1 MGVVAYHAIVT
12 NYGFWLPND
21 PRGSWSDVVRSWE
34 LFLAGG
40 PATKTD
46 TRRSVAG
53 APHDHALR
61 RRAKNALVR
70 PPVVFTGEQALAI
83 ANGIGRFVE
92 RSQVSIVACSIMP
105 KHIHLVINRPP
116 YSAEQAV
123 NLLKGA
129 ATTELTRRGL
139 HPFADSPYQ
148 NGRLPTPWARKQWIV
163 FLNTDEDVRRAI
175 EYIERN
181 PLKDGLKPQRW
192 SFVTPYA
199 V

>member
-1 MGVVAYHAIVT
+1 MGVIAYHVIIT

-21 PRGSWSDVVRSWE
+21 PRGSWSDYVRSWE
-34 LFLAGG
+34 LLLAGG
-40 PATKTD
+40 PATKVN

-53 APHDHALR
+53 VRHDVALR
-61 RRAKNALVR
+61 AQAKAALVR
-70 PPVVFTGEQALAI
+70 PPVVFSGKQAQAVG
-83 ANGIGRFVE
+83 AGFGDFVD

-105 KHIHLVINRPP
+105 RHTHLVIARPP
-116 YSAEQAV
+116 YEAEQAA

-139 HPFADSPYQ
+139 HPFADSPYL

-163 FLNTDEDVRRAI
+163 FLNTEADVRRAI
-175 EYIERN
+175 EYVERN
-181 PLKDGLKPQRW
+181 PLKDGLKAQRW
-192 SFVTPYA
+192 SFVVPFH